1 MAEEAAGVMGACG
14 QLVAQPS
21 WESWAARGAP
31 GTSVAPRGP
40 HQCSL
45 ASQLPLGE
53 GEGGVR
59 EGHKGEQSQCG
70 YKT

>member
-1 MAEEAAGVMGACG
+1 MEEAAGVMGPWG

-21 WESWAARGAP
+21 WESWAALGAP
-31 GTSVAPRGP
+31 GTFVAPQGP

-59 EGHKGEQSQCG
+59 ERCKGEWSQCG